1 MVTRPRDG
9 LYVWVT
15 WLSKLMAGEVR
26 CHWAPWFRTHYTDYL
41 RAPSDFQMAAWTAE
55 HTRMLDRLVKERE
68 AQGEGVFKEDQNRF
82 RVRRP
87 SGLTIAG
94 RPDLIAVGKD
104 GLATVYDAKTG
115 EPRQSDIIQVMLY
128 MMCLPYGS
136 PLYKGKALQGRVV
149 YKSGGHTHIPAEAID
164 TEFQGTVTY
173 FLNLLESQDPPSKT
187 PSPMEC
193 RFCDITTADCP
204 DRIEADV
211 ADLGTAEDP
220 EIPV

>member
-1 MVTRPRDG
+1 MVTRPRGG

-55 HTRMLDRLVKERE
+55 HTQMLDQLVKERE
-68 AQGEGVFKEDQNRF
+68 GRGEGVFKEDQNRF

-94 RPDLIAVGKD
+94 RPDLIAVD
-104 GLATVYDAKTG
+104 EEGLATIYDAKTG

-136 PLYKGKALQGRVV
+136 PLYKGKAIQDSLVPYDCLAGTEKEFWLGPWDSRINAR
-149 YKSGGHTHIPAEAID
+149 IPPKR
-164 TEFQGTVTY
+164 GTT
-173 FLNLLESQDPPSKT
+173 LRPLRSPSMFRKG
-187 PSPMEC
+187 PAC
-193 RFCDITTADCP
+193 
-204 DRIEADV
+204 
-211 ADLGTAEDP
+211 
-220 EIPV
+220 